1 MKIGKNTAKYA
12 LGALT
17 GGPTGLLKTAVDL
30 QDARTRHKRKKD
42 LKSTPTTRNYNV
54 NTNGASNG
62 ATSVNIWHSETT
74 ESGNVN
80 D

>member
-1 MKIGKNTAKYA
+1 MKIGKNTAKYVH
-12 LGALT
+12 GALT
-17 GGPTGLLKTAVDL
+17 GGPTGILKAAVDL
-30 QDARTRHKRKKD
+30 QDARKAHKRKKE
-42 LKSTPTTRNYNV
+42 LKATPTTRNYNV
-54 NTNGASNG
+54 NSSGASNG